1 MSAKPSPRKSD
12 LESAWFGDQGPGPTW
27 VLLHE
32 GLGSVSTWRD
42 FPAQLAQAIGRRV
55 FVYSRPGYGAS
66 PPVDL
71 PRSARYM
78 HEAADEIDEVLR
90 EHGIKDVVL
99 VGHSDGASIAT
110 LYAGRPAGA
119 SQALR
124 ALAVIAPH
132 YFVES
137 VALTSIRAAG
147 EAFTQGDLRV
157 RLARHHGKN
166 VDAAFYGWHDAWL
179 SPEFR
184 AWDIRDALPRILLP
198 SLIVQGDADEYGTL
212 EQVRAAERLSGGPV
226 DTVILE
232 GCGHAPHR
240 AAPEALITALRSFRD
255 KYAL

>member
-1 MSAKPSPRKSD
+1 MPERPPNESD
-12 LESAWFGDQGPGPTW
+12 LESAWFGDEGVGPTW

-42 FPAQLAQAIGRRV
+42 FPDRLAKTLGRRV

-66 PPVDL
+66 PPVSL

-78 HEAADEIDEVLR
+78 HEAAGEIDQILR
-90 EHGIKDVVL
+90 GHGIEDVVL

-110 LYAGRPAGA
+110 LYAGRKEGA
-119 SQALR
+119 PPGLR
-124 ALAVIAPH
+124 ALVGIAPH

-147 EAFTQGDLRV
+147 EAYSQGSLRA
-157 RLARHHGKN
+157 RLARHHGHN
-166 VDAAFYGWHDAWL
+166 LDVAFFGWHDAWL

-184 AWDIRDALPRILLP
+184 AWDIREALPRIVVP
-198 SLIVQGDADEYGTL
+198 SLIIQGDSDEYGTL
-212 EQVRAAERLSGGPV
+212 EQVRTAERLSGGPV
-226 DTVILE
+226 ATVIVE

-240 AAPEALITALRSFRD
+240 AKPEALLNALQAFRD
-255 KYAL
+255 KMAL